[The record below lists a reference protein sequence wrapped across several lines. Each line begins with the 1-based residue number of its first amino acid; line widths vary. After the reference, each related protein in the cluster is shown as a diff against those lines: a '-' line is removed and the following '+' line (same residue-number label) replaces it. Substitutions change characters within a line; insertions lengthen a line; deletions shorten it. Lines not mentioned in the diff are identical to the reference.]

1 MTEDARALTP
11 LTAADYNAIEQAVME
26 TARGRWFLREYA
38 ARNRQAD
45 TNILLDAI
53 GRLERAVSGERAMQQ
68 VERIRFDLLE
78 MAKSISRLKLELDAS
93 QPDGEERSQF
103 DAAASA
109 LDAIVKTT
117 ERATS
122 SILEATETVQ
132 EVAWGLREKA
142 VDEEACD
149 RIDKLAADIY
159 TACAFQDLTAQQTTK
174 VVRTLRFLEGRI
186 NALVDAWSARD
197 GLAAPVEDA
206 GPSDVRDHFK
216 PDLSQSDIDIV
227 IVSEDVVELAPA
239 EEPESHIPPNVA
251 AAMARAA
258 ALSPSGDDDGP
269 IIIDDSEM
277 IDVDFAGP
285 DNAPEHEAI
294 ALAPVAHAP
303 GEPIVVD
310 DVAVEGARAPVVRK
324 QAQGA
329 ASPSL
334 AEIDA
339 MPTTGKVLI
348 FG

>member
-53 GRLERAVSGERAMQQ
+53 ARLERAVSGERAMQQ

-122 SILEATETVQ
+122 SILEATETIQ

-142 VDEEACD
+142 VDAEACD
-149 RIDKLAADIY
+149 RIDKLATDIY

-197 GLAAPVEDA
+197 GLASPVESIESPVLSNM
-206 GPSDVRDHFK
+206 GRDHVA

-227 IVSEDVVELAPA
+227 IVSEEVEETSATGQPD
-239 EEPESHIPPNVA
+239 SHIPPNVA

-258 ALSPSGDDDGP
+258 ALSPSGDADGP
-269 IIIDDSEM
+269 IIIDDGDM
-277 IDVDFAGP
+277 IDVGFAGP
-285 DNAPEHEAI
+285 DDGSEAPEAPEAVEP
-294 ALAPVAHAP
+294 AEAGCAGP
-303 GEPIVVD
+303 GEPV
-310 DVAVEGARAPVVRK
+310 
-324 QAQGA
+324 A

-339 MPTTGKVLI
+339 MPTKGKVLI